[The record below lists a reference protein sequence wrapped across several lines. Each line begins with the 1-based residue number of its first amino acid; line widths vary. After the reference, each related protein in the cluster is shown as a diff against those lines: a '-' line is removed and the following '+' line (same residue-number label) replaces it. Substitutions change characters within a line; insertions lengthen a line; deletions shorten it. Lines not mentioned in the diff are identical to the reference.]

1 MSSGSTTWTA
11 GSSRRSS
18 SSSKAGPSG
27 SRPSPPPWARI
38 PVRSKRCTSRFSCN
52 AASWPARRA
61 AAAPLEPRTS
71 ILGSLR
77 PEPRTSKRS
86 STGRQSRYRTSDFDY
101 SVPAGRIAQ
110 HPLPDRAASRLLV
123 LDRST
128 GGIRHAQFRDIIELI
143 APEDVLVLNVSRV
156 IPARLRGTRVPGSG
170 TRSPGGEAEILL
182 VRELPDGSWLAMGH
196 PGGKLKPGRIIRF
209 GDDSAVEIVAMLG
222 GGIRRVR

>member
-1 MSSGSTTWTA
+1 
-11 GSSRRSS
+11 
-18 SSSKAGPSG
+18 
-27 SRPSPPPWARI
+27 SPPQWARI

-86 STGRQSRYRTSDFDY
+86 STGRQSRYRTSDFNY
-101 SVPAGRIAQ
+101 SLPAGRIAQ

-123 LDRST
+123 LDRAT
-128 GGIRHAQFRDIIELI
+128 GAIRHARFREIVDLI

-156 IPARLRGTRVPGSG
+156 IPARLHGRRV
-170 TRSPGGEAEILL
+170 GGADAGMLL
-182 VRELPDGSWLAMGH
+182 VRSISDGTSLA
-196 PGGKLKPGRIIRF
+196 
-209 GDDSAVEIVAMLG
+209 
-222 GGIRRVR
+222 

>member
-11 GSSRRSS
+11 GPSRRSS
-18 SSSKAGPSG
+18 RGSKAGPSG

-86 STGRQSRYRTSDFDY
+86 STGRQSRYRTSDFNY
-101 SVPAGRIAQ
+101 SLPAGRIAQ

-128 GGIRHAQFRDIIELI
+128 GAIRHARFRDIVELV

-156 IPARLRGTRVPGSG
+156 IPARLHGKWETGNV
-170 TRSPGGEAEILL
+170 AELL
-182 VRELPDGSWLAMGH
+182 VVDRKSTRLNSSHLGISYAVFC
-196 PGGKLKPGRIIRF
+196 LKKKKKKKKTDTEEGRRK
-209 GDDSAVEIVAMLG
+209 EWQLTLET
-222 GGIRRVR
+222 